1 MVIRL
6 IDSLHLLFANSA
18 TEQLFRPQPQ
28 VLPQSPAY
36 CGGLLPGDIVLGV
49 DNSPITGRPLTYSLA
64 VSLISRATASI
75 ELQVLREPFNRVKK
89 RIMYKSSPEPYSRP
103 GSGLSTT
110 GRIPAVAMM
119 DSGVKIPEN
128 NIIEFHNEKAREQW
142 AITKQTYRSTPLIE
156 AKPKVRRDWPT
167 GCYLRHMEGPGWH
180 TLPKTVTVPEPAKM
194 KVLSQYTQLPSGS
207 SPEPNNNLVHL
218 QYNSPINLYSSENVQ
233 NTLNPNRGPSPYS
246 AASHSGSPQPPH
258 FNAKVGGVS
267 QNSHLQPPLQVDI
280 SQSPTYQFLQ
290 EEQDNRRHSPKYS
303 PVTGHHSPGGQP
315 VTQRGFK
322 NLMHSLN
329 VSEY

>member
-1 MVIRL
+1 M

-89 RIMYKSSPEPYSRP
+89 RSNQNGKPLVPITPNNFHPLLTVMYKSSPEPYSRP

-142 AITKQTYRSTPLIE
+142 AITKQVNR
-156 AKPKVRRDWPT
+156 
-167 GCYLRHMEGPGWH
+167 
-180 TLPKTVTVPEPAKM
+180 TLTHSFT
-194 KVLSQYTQLPSGS
+194 
-207 SPEPNNNLVHL
+207 NN
-218 QYNSPINLYSSENVQ
+218 
-233 NTLNPNRGPSPYS
+233 
-246 AASHSGSPQPPH
+246 
-258 FNAKVGGVS
+258 
-267 QNSHLQPPLQVDI
+267 
-280 SQSPTYQFLQ
+280 
-290 EEQDNRRHSPKYS
+290 
-303 PVTGHHSPGGQP
+303 HH
-315 VTQRGFK
+315 
-322 NLMHSLN
+322 
-329 VSEY
+329 